1 MIVMHISALPL
12 PIIFKKISAFFLRKN
27 VSANNIYNI
36 ISSCFLVI
44 KILLI
49 IVEIELFVI
58 QR

>member
-12 PIIFKKISAFFLRKN
+12 PIIFKKISTFFLHKN